1 MRAGYKNKIG
11 LVSAAKL
18 EWSLLNGRLL
28 FVVQL
33 FDGIDTNTVLN
44 VKKRKREKKM
54 AIASIHSVCRV
65 ENCVM
70 GLGFSQNNTNLFM

>member
-1 MRAGYKNKIG
+1 MCALDTKKIG

-44 VKKRKREKKM
+44 VKKRKRVKKW
-54 AIASIHSVCRV
+54 R
-65 ENCVM
+65 
-70 GLGFSQNNTNLFM
+70 